1 MNPGD
6 LDQKLIF
13 EIPIGGKDADGF
25 PILEPSTYT
34 TAWGALKTLKG
45 SSFFSS
51 ARENLQNNR
60 VFTIR
65 YQKRLM
71 EDVRPKGMKVLW
83 RGIPHDI
90 ESIDNDDG
98 KNFTMTVVLKAV
110 S

>member
-1 MNPGD
+1 MNPGA

-13 EIPIGGKDADGF
+13 EIPRGDKDDDGF

-34 TAWGALKTLKG
+34 TAWGSLKTLKG

-51 ARENLQNNR
+51 GRDNLQNNR

-65 YQKRLM
+65 YQRRLM
-71 EDVRPKGMKVLW
+71 GDVRPNGLKVMW
-83 RGIPHDI
+83 RNISHDI
-90 ESIDNDDG
+90 ESIENDDG
-98 KNFTMTVVLKAV
+98 KNFTMTVILKAV